1 MFFISVFKIQYS
13 IFIIW
18 FFMIYVTRREHFNA
32 AHRVYNPKWSVK
44 KNFEVFGVC
53 ANPNWH
59 GHNYNLFVTVKGEV
73 THATGYLIDLKD
85 LKVII
90 NERVIEKLDHMNINK
105 DVEFMKGKMASTEL
119 LCIEIF
125 NQLKG
130 PIEEHEG
137 VFLHSVKL
145 YETENNSAEYFGD

>member
-1 MFFISVFKIQYS
+1 LFFIFAPT
-13 IFIIW
+13 FNM
-18 FFMIYVTRREHFNA
+18 MIYVTRKEHFNA
-32 AHRVYNPKWSVK
+32 AHRMYREEWSEQ
-44 KNFEVFGVC
+44 KNFEVFGKC

-59 GHNYNLFVTVKGEV
+59 GHNYYLHVTVKGHV

-90 NERVIEKLDHMNINK
+90 NEHVIEKLDHKNLNK
-105 DVEFMKGKMASTEL
+105 DVDFMQGKMASTEL

-125 NQLKG
+125 NQLKA
-130 PIEEHEG
+130 PVEAHEG

-145 YETENNSAEYFGD
+145 FETENNSAEYFGD